1 MPRFLSCW
9 RGVSGSACP
18 APPLEGWLPLSDFAH
33 APWGGDVPLFSFLL
47 ERGKWGRPAR
57 PPGWGHVRMRLDGV
71 RGVVFEAG

>member
-1 MPRFLSCW
+1 MTAFH
-9 RGVSGSACP
+9 VF
-18 APPLEGWLPLSDFAH
+18 PPLFRPVGRAGFGLLISPMLH
-33 APWGGDVPLFSFLL
+33 GGDVPLFSFLL

>member
-1 MPRFLSCW
+1 ML
-9 RGVSGSACP
+9 
-18 APPLEGWLPLSDFAH
+18 H
-33 APWGGDVPLFSFLL
+33 GGDVPLFSFLL